1 MILWKTDINRL
12 DSLGLELDPKLF
24 QQMLQDVFW
33 IASASVVENSAPSI
47 DWLQLNPKAFP
58 DLWMSVLHC
67 DNVLNCEPLLGK

>member
-33 IASASVVENSAPSI
+33 IASASIVENSAPSI
-47 DWLQLNPKAFP
+47 DWLQLNSNAFP

-67 DNVLNCEPLLGK
+67 NNVLNSEPLLGK